1 MAALQRPRHFM
12 AAAGIAAVSAAP
24 TLAGL
29 QAAAERGAAEDA
41 FAYAVALADAQ
52 RMADAQQWHLR
63 AAEAGL
69 VEAQIEYARMRLYG
83 IADAAAP
90 QAATQ
95 WLLRAE
101 QAGHP
106 AAMDLLLQIA
116 LGGVALPRDGRINE
130 RLHRAVQADFPP
142 ALLTAAIHFGRK
154 PHPDDQ
160 SLCMQLL
167 ERAAGRGS
175 AIAAMLMAE
184 RLAHGEGCEPQRD
197 VAEDLWAQLTANGA
211 VRLPDFTLP
220 PPANAQSAPRQLSV
234 EEVLSP
240 QQAQPLSALPR
251 VSVIDRLF
259 SADECRLLIA
269 SAQPHLHDSQTAD
282 PLTGVPYTLPV
293 RTSSEASFDPL
304 IETSALRLAQ
314 LRMVAA
320 AGIDLPHAEQL
331 TVLRYLPGQQY
342 RPHRDYLPGG
352 TLQMDRPHAGNR
364 MRTVCVYL
372 NAVERG
378 GETEFPVPGLR
389 IDPVPGRAVIFDN
402 LHPDGRPDPDSLH
415 AGTPVVAGEK
425 WLATLWI
432 RQGRYRSW

>member
-1 MAALQRPRHFM
+1 VNTS
-12 AAAGIAAVSAAP
+12 VS
-24 TLAGL
+24 LAEL
-29 QAAAERGAAEDA
+29 QAAAEAGSAEHA
-41 FAYAVALADAQ
+41 FALGLALADAQ
-52 RMADAQQWHLR
+52 RMDEAQRWHLR
-63 AAEAGL
+63 AAEAGH

-83 IADAAAP
+83 IAGARAP

-106 AAMDLLLQIA
+106 AATDLLVQIA
-116 LGGVALPRDGRINE
+116 LGGVAMPRDGQINE
-130 RLHRAVQADFPP
+130 RLHRAVQANFPP

-154 PHPDDQ
+154 PHAEDQ
-160 SLCMQLL
+160 TLCMQLL

-175 AIAAMLMAE
+175 AIAGMLLAE
-184 RLAHGEGCEPQRD
+184 RLAHGEGCEAQPD

-211 VRLPDFTLP
+211 ARLPDFTLP
-220 PPANAQSAPRQLSV
+220 PPAAAGAAPRQLSI
-234 EEVLSP
+234 EDVLSP
-240 QQAQPLSALPR
+240 PPARALCAEPR

-269 SAQPHLHDSQTAD
+269 SARPHLHDSQTAD

-304 IETSALRLAQ
+304 IETSALRMAQ
-314 LRMVAA
+314 LRMAAA

-342 RPHRDYLPGG
+342 RPHRDYLPPG

-364 MRTVCVYL
+364 ARTICMYL
-372 NAVERG
+372 NAVDAG
-378 GETEFPVPGLR
+378 GATAFPVPGLR
-389 IDPVPGRAVIFDN
+389 IDPLPGRAVIFDN
-402 LHPDGRPDPDSLH
+402 LMPDGSPAPDSLH
-415 AGTPVVAGEK
+415 AGTPVEAGEK

-432 RQGRYRSW
+432 RQGRYRDY

>member
-1 MAALQRPRHFM
+1 ML
-12 AAAGIAAVSAAP
+12 IE
-24 TLAGL
+24 L
-29 QAAAERGAAEDA
+29 QAAAESGAADQA
-41 FAYAVALADAQ
+41 FAFALALADAQ
-52 RMADAQQWHLR
+52 RMDDAQRWFLR
-63 AAEAGL
+63 AAEAGH

-83 IADAAAP
+83 IAGAAAP

-106 AAMDLLLQIA
+106 VATELLVQIA
-116 LGGVALPRDGRINE
+116 LGGVAVPRDGRINE

-167 ERAAGRGS
+167 ERAASRGS

-184 RLAHGEGCEPQRD
+184 RLAHGEGCEAQPET
-197 VAEDLWAQLTANGA
+197 AEDLWTQLMANGA
-211 VRLPDFTLP
+211 QRLPDFTLP
-220 PPANAQSAPRQLSV
+220 PPVSGDRSPRQLLI

-240 QQAQPLSALPR
+240 PAARVLSTQPR

-269 SAQPHLHDSQTAD
+269 SARPHLHDSQTAD

-304 IETSALRLAQ
+304 IESSALRLAQ
-314 LRMVAA
+314 LRMTAA

-342 RPHRDYLPGG
+342 RPHRDYLPPG
-352 TLQMDRPHAGNR
+352 TLRMDRPHAGNR
-364 MRTVCVYL
+364 IRTVCVYL
-372 NAVERG
+372 NAVQAG
-378 GETEFPVPGLR
+378 GATEFPVPGLS
-389 IDPVPGRAVIFDN
+389 IDPLPGRAVIFDN
-402 LHPDGRPDPDSLH
+402 LTHDGSPDTDSLH
-415 AGTPVVAGEK
+415 AGAPVDAGEK

-432 RQGRYRSW
+432 RQGRYRYW

>member
-1 MAALQRPRHFM
+1 ML
-12 AAAGIAAVSAAP
+12 IE
-24 TLAGL
+24 L
-29 QAAAERGAAEDA
+29 QAAAESGAADQA
-41 FAYAVALADAQ
+41 FAFALALADAQ
-52 RMADAQQWHLR
+52 RMDDAQRWFLR
-63 AAEAGL
+63 AAEAGH
-69 VEAQIEYARMRLYG
+69 VEAQIEYARIRLYG
-83 IADAAAP
+83 IAGAPAP

-106 AAMDLLLQIA
+106 VATELLVQIA
-116 LGGVALPRDGRINE
+116 LGGVAVPRDGRINE

-167 ERAAGRGS
+167 ERAASRGS

-184 RLAHGEGCEPQRD
+184 RLAHGEGCEAQPET
-197 VAEDLWAQLTANGA
+197 AEDLWTQLMANGA
-211 VRLPDFTLP
+211 QRLPDFTLP
-220 PPANAQSAPRQLSV
+220 PPVSGDRLPRQLLI

-240 QQAQPLSALPR
+240 PAARVLSTQPR

-269 SAQPHLHDSQTAD
+269 SARPHLHDSQTAD

-304 IETSALRLAQ
+304 IESSALRLAQ
-314 LRMVAA
+314 LRMTTA

-342 RPHRDYLPGG
+342 RPHRDYLPPG
-352 TLQMDRPHAGNR
+352 TLRMDRPHAGNR
-364 MRTVCVYL
+364 IRTVCVYL
-372 NAVERG
+372 NAVQAG
-378 GETEFPVPGLR
+378 GATEFPVPGLR
-389 IDPVPGRAVIFDN
+389 IDPLPGRAVIFDN
-402 LHPDGRPDPDSLH
+402 LTHDGSPDTDSLH
-415 AGTPVVAGEK
+415 AGAPVDAGEK

-432 RQGRYRSW
+432 RQGRYRYW

>member
-1 MAALQRPRHFM
+1 M
-12 AAAGIAAVSAAP
+12 SAPAS
-24 TLAGL
+24 LSEL
-29 QAAAERGAAEDA
+29 QAAAEAGSAEHA
-41 FAYAVALADAQ
+41 FGLGLALADAQ
-52 RMADAQQWHLR
+52 RMDEAQQWHLR
-63 AAEAGL
+63 AAEAGV

-83 IADAAAP
+83 MAGASAP
-90 QAATQ
+90 EAATQ

-106 AAMDLLLQIA
+106 MASDLLVQIA

-130 RLHRAVQADFPP
+130 RLHRMVQANFPP

-154 PHPDDQ
+154 SHPDDQ

-175 AIAAMLMAE
+175 AVAAMLLAE
-184 RLAHGEGCEPQRD
+184 RLAHGEGCEAQPD
-197 VAEDLWAQLTANGA
+197 VAEDLWAQITANGA
-211 VRLPDFTLP
+211 ERLPDFTLP
-220 PPANAQSAPRQLSV
+220 PPVEALGAPRQLAI

-240 QQAQPLSALPR
+240 PLARPLSALPR

-269 SAQPHLHDSQTAD
+269 CAQPHLHASQTAD

-293 RTSSEASFDPL
+293 RTSSEACFDPL
-304 IETSALRLAQ
+304 MENSALRVAQ
-314 LRMVAA
+314 LRMAA
-320 AGIDLPHAEQL
+320 AGGIDLPNGEQL

-342 RPHRDYLPGG
+342 RPHRDYLPPG

-364 MRTVCVYL
+364 TRTVCVYL
-372 NAVERG
+372 NAVDAG
-378 GETEFPVPGLR
+378 GATAFPVPGLS
-389 IDPVPGRAVIFDN
+389 IDPLPGRAVVFDN
-402 LHPDGRPDPDSLH
+402 LMHDGSPDPDSLH
-415 AGTPVVAGEK
+415 AGTPVEAGEK

-432 RQGRYRSW
+432 RQGRYRYW

>member
-1 MAALQRPRHFM
+1 ML
-12 AAAGIAAVSAAP
+12 IE
-24 TLAGL
+24 L
-29 QAAAERGAAEDA
+29 QAAAESGAADQA
-41 FAYAVALADAQ
+41 FAFALALADAQ
-52 RMADAQQWHLR
+52 RMDDAQRWFLR
-63 AAEAGL
+63 AAEAGH

-83 IADAAAP
+83 IAGAAAP

-106 AAMDLLLQIA
+106 VATELLVQIA
-116 LGGVALPRDGRINE
+116 LGGVAVPRDGRINE

-154 PHPDDQ
+154 PHPDDH

-167 ERAAGRGS
+167 ERAASRGS

-184 RLAHGEGCEPQRD
+184 RLAHGEGCEAQPET
-197 VAEDLWAQLTANGA
+197 AEDLWTQLMANGA
-211 VRLPDFTLP
+211 QRLPDFTLP
-220 PPANAQSAPRQLSV
+220 PPVSGDRLPRQLLI

-240 QQAQPLSALPR
+240 PAARVLSTQPR

-269 SAQPHLHDSQTAD
+269 SARPHLHDSQTAD

-304 IETSALRLAQ
+304 IESSALRLAQ
-314 LRMVAA
+314 LRMTAA

-342 RPHRDYLPGG
+342 RPHRDYLPPG
-352 TLQMDRPHAGNR
+352 TLRMDRPHAGNR
-364 MRTVCVYL
+364 IRTVCVYL
-372 NAVERG
+372 NAVQAG
-378 GETEFPVPGLR
+378 GATEFPVPGLS
-389 IDPVPGRAVIFDN
+389 IDPLPGRAVIFDN
-402 LHPDGRPDPDSLH
+402 LTHDGSPDTDSLH
-415 AGTPVVAGEK
+415 AGAPVDAGEK

-432 RQGRYRSW
+432 RQGRYRYW

>member
-1 MAALQRPRHFM
+1 M
-12 AAAGIAAVSAAP
+12 
-24 TLAGL
+24 
-29 QAAAERGAAEDA
+29 E
-41 FAYAVALADAQ
+41 DAQ
-52 RMADAQQWHLR
+52 RWHLR
-63 AAEAGL
+63 AAEAGH
-69 VEAQIEYARMRLYG
+69 VDAQIEYARMRLYG
-83 IADAAAP
+83 IAGAPAP
-90 QAATQ
+90 QAAAE

-106 AAMDLLLQIA
+106 EATELLVQIA
-116 LGGVALPRDGRINE
+116 LGGVALPRDARINE
-130 RLHRAVQADFPP
+130 RLHRAVQANFPP

-184 RLAHGEGCEPQRD
+184 RLRHGEGCEAQPD
-197 VAEDLWAQLTANGA
+197 VAEDLWMQLTANGA
-211 VRLPDFTLP
+211 TRLPGFTLL
-220 PPANAQSAPRQLSV
+220 PPAAPGAAPRRLSI
-234 EEVLSP
+234 EDVLSP
-240 QQAQPLSALPR
+240 PQSRPLSAQPN
-251 VSVIDRLF
+251 VSVIDQLF

-282 PLTGVPYTLPV
+282 PRTGVPHTLPV

-304 IETSALRLAQ
+304 IETSALRMAQ
-314 LRMVAA
+314 LRMAVA

-342 RPHRDYLPGG
+342 RPHRDYLPSG

-364 MRTVCVYL
+364 ARTICMYL
-372 NAVERG
+372 NVVDAG
-378 GETEFPVPGLR
+378 GATTFPVPDLR
-389 IDPVPGRAVIFDN
+389 IDPMPGRAVIFDN
-402 LHPDGRPDPDSLH
+402 LMPDGSPDPDSLH
-415 AGTPVVAGEK
+415 AGTPVEAGEK

-432 RQGRYRSW
+432 RQGRYRHW